1 MNRRD
6 TLLAILSLCVGSRL
20 VIAQP
25 GPARLAL
32 IASGA
37 AEGGAALLAALRTG
51 LRENG
56 LAEGKDYVL
65 DPFWADGHY
74 DRFPKLLEAALSRK
88 PSIILV
94 MTIASARAAQQ
105 ATKAVPIVMVGL
117 NDPVGSGLVASLAR
131 PGGNTTG
138 IATMNDDRAAKLV
151 EFVRES
157 MPGAKRLAVLI
168 NPQNPSNRPIFQSV
182 QRAAAGAGMT
192 AEVLEADAPERIGGA
207 FAALSRTRPDALLTG
222 FDSMLGENR
231 AQIVSLA
238 TARKIPVFSIGSAY
252 ADAGALLSYGVSGKF
267 PVTRMAAAHVRKI
280 LAGAKPADLPV
291 EQPTNFEL
299 VINLK
304 TAKALGLK
312 IPPSF
317 VQRADRVVE

>member
-1 MNRRD
+1 M
-6 TLLAILSLCVGSRL
+6 LALLSLGAGSRF

-37 AEGGAALLAALRTG
+37 AEGGAATLAALRTG
-51 LRENG
+51 LRDNG
-56 LAEGKDYVL
+56 LTEGTDYVFDL
-65 DPFWADGHY
+65 FWADGHY
-74 DRFPKLLEAALSRK
+74 DRFPKLVEAALGRK
-88 PSIILV
+88 PSVILV

-105 ATKAVPIVMVGL
+105 ATKIVPIVMVGL

-138 IATMNDDRAAKLV
+138 IATMNDDLAAKLV
-151 EFVRES
+151 EFVRETL
-157 MPGAKRLAVLI
+157 PRAKRLAVLI
-168 NPQNPSNRPIFQSV
+168 NPQNASNRPIFQAV

-192 AEVLEADAPERIGGA
+192 ADAYEADAPERIGGA
-207 FAALSRTRPDALLTG
+207 FAALSQTRPDALLTG
-222 FDSMLGENR
+222 FDSMLFGNR

-238 TARKIPVFSIGSAY
+238 TARQIPVFGMSSAF
-252 ADAGALLSYGVSGKF
+252 ADAGALLSYGVSSKF
-267 PVTRMAAAHVRKI
+267 PITHLAAAHVRKI

-312 IPPSF
+312 IPQSLLL
-317 VQRADRVVE
+317 RADRMIE